1 MGLPSLRL
9 SATMAFNPIP
19 MVMIGFILIALA
31 NVSAAAYEPSA
42 SSLMM
47 PIEFLKDSPVLEES
61 THLLPAA
68 QGCSVPLPKLGT
80 ALSNSTTKTTKTSQA
95 NACSSSTTTKKTLP
109 SVTTKQSA
117 VKTPPA
123 AVETPAVV
131 VPETSAA
138 QQEVDEVYG
147 NGVQFEDLESSV
159 ETLRDDVEQACA
171 QHDGHDEKVVC
182 MIHEVLQTRG
192 HVEPLSIEKDGNK
205 VQVVSM
211 LQEDQVVFED
221 KMDDVSLL
229 ME

>member
-61 THLLPAA
+61 THLLPAS

-80 ALSNSTTKTTKTSQA
+80 ALSNSTTKTT
-95 NACSSSTTTKKTLP
+95 LP
-109 SVTTKQSA
+109 SVITKQS
-117 VKTPPA
+117 

-131 VPETSAA
+131 APKTSAV
-138 QQEVDEVYG
+138 QQEV
-147 NGVQFEDLESSV
+147 
-159 ETLRDDVEQACA
+159 
-171 QHDGHDEKVVC
+171 
-182 MIHEVLQTRG
+182 
-192 HVEPLSIEKDGNK
+192 
-205 VQVVSM
+205 
-211 LQEDQVVFED
+211 
-221 KMDDVSLL
+221 
-229 ME
+229 